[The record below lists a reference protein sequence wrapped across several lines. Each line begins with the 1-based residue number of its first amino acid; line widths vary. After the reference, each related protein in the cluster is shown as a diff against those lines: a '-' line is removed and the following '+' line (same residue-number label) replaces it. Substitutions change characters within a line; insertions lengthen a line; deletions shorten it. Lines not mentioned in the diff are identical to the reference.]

1 MSRKS
6 FLDLSRWG
14 QMKRIR
20 KTIETE
26 STTVNAKGN
35 ICDAGELENNG
46 FGAGKSNTE
55 IDETRNGC
63 IVGSDISASLHQEYF
78 LAEEIAWYDLVNEP
92 PLVDDSDYEN
102 SLPTLTENEKLLDD
116 LKNWAVRFRIN
127 HVAISAL
134 LCILRM
140 HKCFNLPCDAR
151 TLLQTPLTVSVESV
165 SPGVYSHIGLEYNL
179 LKLWD
184 RVTEVDSIQL
194 MIGIDGLPLFTSS
207 SQSFW
212 PIMGFVNN
220 VKQIKS
226 TVFPIGIFFGTKK
239 PDNCSSFL
247 KAFVT
252 EAVNL
257 IHNGIVLKGKVVKVV
272 IQGFVCDAPAK
283 SYVLGVKSHT
293 GYSSCTKCTQSGTW
307 FHNRMTFPYCDAL
320 PRTHEEFLSKKD
332 EDFHINDTLL
342 VNIPK
347 IHFIKSFPLDYMHL
361 VCLGVVRTLFY
372 IYGYL
377 RQCL

>member
-35 ICDAGELENNG
+35 KFDSGELENNG

-55 IDETRNGC
+55 IHETRNGC
-63 IVGSDISASLHQEYF
+63 IVGSDISASLHQEPF
-78 LAEEIAWYDLVNEP
+78 LSEEIAWYDLVNEP

-102 SLPTLTENEKLLDD
+102 SLLTLTENEKLLDD

-140 HKCFNLPCDAR
+140 HKCFNLLCDAR
-151 TLLQTPLTVSVESV
+151 TLLQTPLTVSVKSI

-184 RVTEVDSIQL
+184 RVTEVIDSIQL

-220 VKQIKS
+220 VKQLS
-226 TVFPIGIFFGTKK
+226 LQYFQLAFFL
-239 PDNCSSFL
+239 N
-247 KAFVT
+247 
-252 EAVNL
+252 
-257 IHNGIVLKGKVVKVV
+257 
-272 IQGFVCDAPAK
+272 
-283 SYVLGVKSHT
+283 
-293 GYSSCTKCTQSGTW
+293 
-307 FHNRMTFPYCDAL
+307 
-320 PRTHEEFLSKKD
+320 
-332 EDFHINDTLL
+332 
-342 VNIPK
+342 
-347 IHFIKSFPLDYMHL
+347 
-361 VCLGVVRTLFY
+361 
-372 IYGYL
+372 
-377 RQCL
+377 